1 MKRECVK
8 IWDFHTRELIKEA
21 NKVKDMLKEGQGY
34 MDDNDLMQ
42 FLLLLFQRI
51 GEETAENAIFGKEE
65 VQVSKETAE
74 DIVFCEEK

>member
-21 NKVKDMLKEGQGY
+21 NKVKYMLKEGQGY

-74 DIVFCEEK
+74 DIAFCEEK